1 MPSFSLASI
10 GRALQRAVEKIPVL
24 RPGGYVTL
32 PTPGYL
38 QASLTGISQ
47 LISPF
52 TPSMTITP
60 KGEVIKGAQAEPG
73 QAPAAP
79 AVGYRPSAEASGMS
93 TEALLRE
100 IYKPTTTKTTETTK
114 ITTPTPLPKAE
125 ITTAKPAP
133 APTPTPPP
141 PTPPP
146 VAGGGGAPTPPAT
159 APGFTAPTL
168 SSLPPAPV
176 QISERAFTGIPA
188 PSPAIPVGQFEA
200 MVRALQELTGGRYIP
215 RPLTGTE
222 PFGPTGA
229 LERALRRLR
238 ERELGI
244 PAT

>member
-1 MPSFSLASI
+1 MPQKFSQDSLLKKFWQTLERIPRGLVQRGGFLGPGSVTLHPTYLLAWI
-10 GRALQRAVEKIPVL
+10 GGKDIGPSGPIQETGVARAQT
-24 RPGGYVTL
+24 PGGE
-32 PTPGYL
+32 
-38 QASLTGISQ
+38 QA
-47 LISPF
+47 
-52 TPSMTITP
+52 
-60 KGEVIKGAQAEPG
+60 
-73 QAPAAP
+73 

-133 APTPTPPP
+133 TPTPTPPP

-146 VAGGGGAPTPPAT
+146 VAGGARAPTPPAT
-159 APGFTAPTL
+159 GPGFTAPTL

-176 QISERAFTGIPA
+176 QISERAFTGIPT
-188 PSPAIPVGQFEA
+188 PRPEIPVGQFEA
-200 MVRALQELTGGRYIP
+200 MIRALAELTGGRYVP
-215 RPLTGTE
+215 TPLPGAT

>member
-10 GRALQRAVEKIPVL
+10 GRALQRALEKIPVL
-24 RPGGYVTL
+24 RPGGYVTV

-38 QASLTGISQ
+38 QASLAGISQ
-47 LISPF
+47 LASPF

-79 AVGYRPSAEASGMS
+79 AVGFMEGMS
-93 TEALLRE
+93 VRPEYVFGR
-100 IYKPTTTKTTETTK
+100 PTTTTKATETTK
-114 ITTPTPLPKAE
+114 ASTPTSVPKAE

-133 APTPTPPP
+133 TPTPTPPP

-176 QISERAFTGIPA
+176 QISERAFTGIP
-188 PSPAIPVGQFEA
+188 SPRPEIPVGQFEA
-200 MVRALQELTGGRYIP
+200 MIRALQELTGGRYIP
-215 RPLTGTE
+215 RPLTGAE

-238 ERELGI
+238 ERELGL

>member
-10 GRALQRAVEKIPVL
+10 GRALQRTLENIPIL

-32 PTPGYL
+32 STPGYL
-38 QASLTGISQ
+38 QASLAGISQ
-47 LISPF
+47 LLSPF
-52 TPSMTITP
+52 TPAATITP
-60 KGEVIKGAQAEPG
+60 RGEVISGAQAEPG

-79 AVGYRPSAEASGMS
+79 AVGFMEGMS
-93 TEALLRE
+93 VRPEYVFER
-100 IYKPTTTKTTETTK
+100 PTTKATETTK
-114 ITTPTPLPKAE
+114 TPTPTPVPKAE
-125 ITTAKPAP
+125 ITQTKPAP
-133 APTPTPPP
+133 TPTPTPPP

-168 SSLPPAPV
+168 SPLPPAPV

-188 PSPAIPVGQFEA
+188 PRPEIPVGQFEA
-200 MVRALQELTGGRYIP
+200 MIRALAELTGGRYVP
-215 RPLTGTE
+215 TPLPGAT

-238 ERELGI
+238 ERELGL

>member
-10 GRALQRAVEKIPVL
+10 GRALQRALEKIPVL
-24 RPGGYVTL
+24 RPGGYITL
-32 PTPGYL
+32 PTSPKYY
-38 QASLTGISQ
+38 QASLTGIAQ
-47 LISPF
+47 LLSPF
-52 TPSMTITP
+52 TPSATITP
-60 KGEVIKGAQAEPG
+60 SGEVISGARAEPG

-79 AVGYRPSAEASGMS
+79 AVGYRPLAEA
-93 TEALLRE
+93 LRMPTDIGE
-100 IYKPTTTKTTETTK
+100 IFKPTTTKTTETTK

-133 APTPTPPP
+133 IPTPTPPP

-200 MVRALQELTGGRYIP
+200 IVRALQELTGGRYIP
-215 RPLTGTE
+215 RPLTGAE

>member
-1 MPSFSLASI
+1 MQSFSLASI
-10 GRALQRAVEKIPVL
+10 GRALQRALEKIPVL

-38 QASLTGISQ
+38 QASLAGISQ
-47 LISPF
+47 LASPF

-60 KGEVIKGAQAEPG
+60 RGEVIKGAQAESG

-79 AVGYRPSAEASGMS
+79 TVGFMEGMS
-93 TEALLRE
+93 MRPEHVFGRAGRETTEG
-100 IYKPTTTKTTETTK
+100 PTTTR
-114 ITTPTPLPKAE
+114 TTPTPTFLSKAS
-125 ITTAKPAP
+125 ITTTKPP
-133 APTPTPPP
+133 VVETPTPPP

-146 VAGGGGAPTPPAT
+146 VAGGGGAPLPPAT

-188 PSPAIPVGQFEA
+188 PSPAIPAGQFEA
-200 MVRALQELTGGRYIP
+200 MIRALQELTGGRYIP
-215 RPLTGTE
+215 RPLMGAE